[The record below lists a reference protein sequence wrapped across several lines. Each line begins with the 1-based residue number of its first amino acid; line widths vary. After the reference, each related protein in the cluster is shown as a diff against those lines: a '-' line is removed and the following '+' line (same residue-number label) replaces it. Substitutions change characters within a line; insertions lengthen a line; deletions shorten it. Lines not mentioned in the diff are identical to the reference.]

1 MQTQTQTRAAVAVCT
16 HATSPRKHVHALCP
30 NPRFRVVLGHGME
43 DRTVEAFW
51 FDGENKADAS
61 LSIDVRT
68 LRAMLAEAE
77 AYKPGATL

>member
-1 MQTQTQTRAAVAVCT
+1 MKTKTRHAVAVCT
-16 HATSPRKHVHALCP
+16 DATSPRKHVHALCHT
-30 NPRFRVVLGHGME
+30 PRFRVVLGSSME

-51 FDGENKADAS
+51 FDSDNKADAS

-77 AYKPGATL
+77 AYKPGVNL